1 MLHVFIS
8 PRVVGLLACSQ
19 GLVPG
24 GWHGILP
31 ETMVVRQS
39 LWIYVDSRTGR
50 INVVPARAL
59 LHQSLELLQR
69 ELPAHVRTILSSDP
83 QRPVL
88 HNGSWLVPTV
98 IPPGYC
104 VITIWSPDFQ
114 FRFHPCRASQ
124 PDNLQVWNGLMATFW
139 ADDDEQLPV
148 ADLDAQ
154 VQRDV
159 RWHLERGGEFSAIRY
174 RPAIGDRGP
183 DIDTV
188 ANQATLAQLRDLLTV
203 AFAHRRLAWNQ
214 PGTFAASTIRITV
227 TPEPRGRLDNPWV
240 LLARLYAEDGARYYI
255 LHHEP
260 YFGTWDGILAEGL
273 Y

>member
-1 MLHVFIS
+1 
-8 PRVVGLLACSQ
+8 
-19 GLVPG
+19 
-24 GWHGILP
+24 
-31 ETMVVRQS
+31 MVVRQP
-39 LWIYVDSRTGR
+39 LWIYVERRTGR
-50 INVVPARAL
+50 INVVPAIAL
-59 LHQSLELLQR
+59 LHESLELLQQ
-69 ELPAHVRTILSSDP
+69 ELPTHVRTILSSDP
-83 QRPVL
+83 QRPLL
-88 HNGSWLVPTV
+88 HNGRWLVPTV